1 MNPRSEDAP
10 VRTNVLK
17 DMPKAVK
24 SDGLKLRGKVNVSIL
39 LIALL
44 GFPCVEE
51 SSSDWPGFQ
60 AESSKE

>member
-1 MNPRSEDAP
+1 MNSRGEDAP

-17 DMPKAVK
+17 DMQKAMK
-24 SDGLKLRGKVNVSIL
+24 SNGLKLRGKINVSNL

-51 SSSDWPGFQ
+51 LSSGPPGSQ

>member
-1 MNPRSEDAP
+1 MNPRGEDDP
-10 VRTNVLK
+10 VRTNVVK
-17 DMPKAVK
+17 DMQKAVK
-24 SDGLKLRGKVNVSIL
+24 SDGLKLKGKFNVSIL

-51 SSSDWPGFQ
+51 SSSDWPGSQ